1 MSNLTNTFVGLIQE
15 GVTSMRAISDPKDKA
30 LVAAELAKAV
40 ASTGLVGILEDA
52 TGVSMTAEEAAETKE
67 AIKEGTAGKVNKPA
81 KPAKPAKPSKPVKP
95 VKEEPEEEPEVVE
108 GTADEEPVEE
118 AVETTEETVEET
130 TVEETATSEDTSED
144 TEEWTDEAVE
154 KYAAELDYIN
164 QIREAYGDEGIE
176 ASIADWSE
184 GNYSSFEDIT
194 PLNVKGFAAYLEM
207 LVAELDEAAE

>member
-40 ASTGLVGILEDA
+40 ASTGLVGILED
-52 TGVSMTAEEAAETKE
+52 TEGVSMTPEEAAETKE

-81 KPAKPAKPSKPVKP
+81 KSAKPAKPAKPVKP
-95 VKEEPEEEPEVVE
+95 AKEESAEKPEEEPEIVE
-108 GTADEEPVEE
+108 GSAEEQVEDTAPQ
-118 AVETTEETVEET
+118 
-130 TVEETATSEDTSED
+130 ETAAATESED
-144 TEEWTDEAVE
+144 TEEWTDEAIE

-176 ASIADWSE
+176 ASISDWSE
-184 GNYSSFEDIT
+184 GNYSTFEDIT